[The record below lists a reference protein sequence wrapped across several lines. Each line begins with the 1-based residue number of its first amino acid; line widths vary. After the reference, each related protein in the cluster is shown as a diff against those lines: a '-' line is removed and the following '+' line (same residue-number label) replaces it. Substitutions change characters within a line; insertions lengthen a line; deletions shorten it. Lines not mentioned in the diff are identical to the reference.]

1 MVRLRVLTASD
12 WPLWREVRLAALG
25 EAPHA
30 FKSRLEDWDNGG
42 QELWR
47 ARLLMPAAHNL
58 VALLDGR
65 PVGMAAGLPEGS
77 GVCELRSV
85 WVGPRARGRGVG
97 DRLVAAVDAWAP
109 GVGSRNAEARGASGQ
124 RVRRRAVPAQRVR
137 LHGRTGRPVVRQGDQ
152 GTGDGETASLTL
164 LRRRVPWPSV
174 PSAVRSLGGRV
185 RRPSGAKGL
194 RGECGKMRKGTGRC
208 RTGTFTRVKRVVSLF
223 V

>member
-1 MVRLRVLTASD
+1 MVRLLVLTASD

-97 DRLVAAVDAWAP
+97 DRLVAAVDTWARESGAVTLRLAVLP
-109 GVGSRNAEARGASGQ
+109 DNESAVALYRRNGF
-124 RVRRRAVPAQRVR
+124 VF
-137 LHGRTGRPVVRQGDQ
+137 TGEQGD
-152 GTGDGETASLTL
+152 L
-164 LRRRVPWPSV
+164 LSDRVT
-174 PSAVRSLGGRV
+174 RERV
-185 RRPSGAKGL
+185 MAKQL
-194 RGECGKMRKGTGRC
+194 R
-208 RTGTFTRVKRVVSLF
+208 
-223 V
+223 